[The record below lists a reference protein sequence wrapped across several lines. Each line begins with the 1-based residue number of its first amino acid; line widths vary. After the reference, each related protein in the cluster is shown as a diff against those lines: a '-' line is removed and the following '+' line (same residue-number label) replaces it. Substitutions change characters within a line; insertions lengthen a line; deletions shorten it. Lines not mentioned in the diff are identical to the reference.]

1 MTTTD
6 DDNAT
11 SSTTSTTDFSP
22 PGKGEWRSMAD
33 HFPRACTAEYRRL
46 LATAMEAGEAEHFAA
61 YGMPARTLR
70 PGFVHGHVYLGAV
83 PLVGKAANALP
94 PAPILKLA
102 GRLHPAFRARER
114 AARRA
119 LAEGL
124 AVTEAERWWHEKR
137 DRWRERNAAL
147 EAVEPGAL
155 DDATLAAHLT
165 DVRTLCDDG
174 YREHFRLHGCD
185 LLPTA
190 LLLVFAADRSIAAAD
205 VLTQLVG
212 HSPAS
217 LGEEAPPPWR
227 LVTGYDLDSLA
238 AAELPPVPQ
247 RPKREPVAVPDEQ
260 VLLDRVD
267 AAERDELARLLA
279 DARATYGVR
288 DDNGLLTAAWP
299 VGLLRRAMLE
309 AGRRVLGDADLGIEA
324 TVDELVAR
332 LGGAP
337 SPSAATIATRAAER
351 RDDSALVPPPL
362 LGPDLGLPIDALPRG
377 MATVARALVALRD
390 LSTSEAGRRAPLR
403 GDGIG
408 TGRAT
413 GRAVVADDPSE
424 ALTRVEPGDVLVA
437 RGTAPAW
444 NAVLGIVSAVV
455 VEEGGPLGHAAIIA
469 RELAIPAVVGAA
481 DAVRLVPDGAT
492 VEVDATT
499 GTIRVLAEPTD
510 P

>member
-1 MTTTD
+1 MTT
-6 DDNAT
+6 AT
-11 SSTTSTTDFSP
+11 TPTTDFTP

-70 PGFVHGHVYLGAV
+70 PVFVHGHVYLGAV

-94 PAPILKLA
+94 PGPVLKMA
-102 GRLHPAFRARER
+102 SRLHPAFRKRER

-119 LAEGL
+119 LAERL
-124 AVTEAERWWHEKR
+124 ATTEADRWWR
-137 DRWRERNAAL
+137 VDRAYWHERNAAL
-147 EAVEPGAL
+147 EAVDPSAL
-155 DDATLAAHLT
+155 DRAALAAHLVN
-165 DVRTLCDDG
+165 VRRLCDDG

-190 LLLVFAADRSIAAAD
+190 LLLVFATDRGISTGD
-205 VLTQLVG
+205 VLSQLVG

-217 LGEEAPPPWR
+217 RFEEAPPAWR

-238 AAELPPVPQ
+238 VAELPSLPPAP
-247 RPKREPVAVPDEQ
+247 RRDPVAPPDDQ

-267 AAERDELARLLA
+267 AAERAELAQLLA

-309 AGRRVLGDADLGIEA
+309 AGRRVLGHADLGIEA

-332 LGGAP
+332 LGGAS
-337 SPSAATIATRAAER
+337 SPSEATIGVRAAQR

-377 MATVARALVALRD
+377 MSTVARALVALRD
-390 LSTSEAGRRAPLR
+390 LSISGAGRHRPLE

-408 TGRAT
+408 TGRAA

-424 ALTRVEPGDVLVA
+424 ALARVEPGDVLVA

-444 NAVLGIVSAVV
+444 NAVLSIVSAVV
-455 VEEGGPLGHAAIIA
+455 VEEGGPLGHAAIVA
-469 RELAIPAVVGAA
+469 RELGIPAVVGVAGA
-481 DAVRLVPDGAT
+481 LRLIPDGAT
-492 VEVDATT
+492 VEVDAAT
-499 GTIRVLAEPTD
+499 GTITVLVSIPGS
-510 P
+510 

>member
-1 MTTTD
+1 
-6 DDNAT
+6 
-11 SSTTSTTDFSP
+11 
-22 PGKGEWRSMAD
+22 MAD

-70 PGFVHGHVYLGAV
+70 PVFVHGHVYLGAV
-83 PLVGKAANALP
+83 PLVGRATNALP
-94 PAPILKLA
+94 PRAVLQVVA
-102 GRLHPAFRARER
+102 RLHPAFRKRER

-124 AVTEAERWWHEKR
+124 AVTEAERWRKV
-137 DRWRERNAAL
+137 DRASWQARNAAC
-147 EAVEPGAL
+147 EAIDPGAFDDD
-155 DDATLAAHLT
+155 DDAALAAHLA

-190 LLLVFAADRSIAAAD
+190 LLLVFAADRGISAGE
-205 VLTQLVG
+205 VLAQLVG
-212 HSPAS
+212 CSPAS
-217 LGEEAPPPWR
+217 VAGEPPPPWR

-238 AAELPPVPQ
+238 VAELPPMAPG
-247 RPKREPVAVPDEQ
+247 PVRDAVSAPDDE
-260 VLLDRVD
+260 VLLDRFAPD
-267 AAERDELARLLA
+267 DRPEAARLLA

-309 AGRRVLGDADLGIEA
+309 AGRRVFSAADLGIEA

-332 LGGAP
+332 LGGA
-337 SPSAATIATRAAER
+337 SAPSATTIAARAAQR
-351 RDDSALVPPPL
+351 RVDSSRVPPPL
-362 LGPDLGLPIDALPRG
+362 LGPDLGLPFAALPRG
-377 MATVARALVALRD
+377 MATVARALITLRD
-390 LSTSEAGRRAPLR
+390 LGISEPGRRRPLE

-413 GRAVVADDPSE
+413 GRAVVADDASE
-424 ALTRVEPGDVLVA
+424 ALARIEPGDVLVA

-444 NAVLGIVSAVV
+444 NAVLAMVSAVV
-455 VEEGGPLGHAAIIA
+455 VEEGGPLGHAAIVA
-469 RELAIPAVVGAA
+469 RELGIPAVVGASG
-481 DAVRLVPDGAT
+481 AVALIPDGST
-492 VEVDATT
+492 IEVDAAT
-499 GTIRVLAEPTD
+499 GRVCILVRAPET
-510 P
+510 